1 MNKIKEDVLTVC
13 AFIEQPEPSLHRDDD
28 DEVDNFEDSYCV
40 LSNDNCVLKT
50 VIIFLSELVI

>member
-1 MNKIKEDVLTVC
+1 MC
-13 AFIEQPEPSLHRDDD
+13 FIEQPEPSLHRDDD